1 LVSIA
6 AGGGGGGAVCVAGLV
21 VVEVFTLSNTL
32 LLLLALP
39 LKNKVDV
46 MANTAITEAKIQV
59 PFSSTSVVCFTP
71 MKLLL
76 KPPTLAFNPPP
87 FGFWIN
93 TMNPKAKQATTI
105 NIKKKV
111 IICYFLNVLYG
122 MQNKRIFQEK

>member
-1 LVSIA
+1 LVSTA
-6 AGGGGGGAVCVAGLV
+6 AGGGGGAVCVAGLV
-21 VVEVFTLSNTL
+21 VVEVFTLSKTL
-32 LLLLALP
+32 FPLLELP
-39 LKNKVDV
+39 LKNRVEVIAK
-46 MANTAITEAKIQV
+46 TAMTDAKIQV

-71 MKLLL
+71 MKLLV

-93 TMNPKAKQATTI
+93 TMNPKARQANTI

-111 IICYFLNVLYG
+111 IICYFLIVQYG

>member
-1 LVSIA
+1 VG
-6 AGGGGGGAVCVAGLV
+6 AGGGGGATCVAGLV
-21 VVEVFTLSNTL
+21 VVEVLTLSNTL
-32 LLLLALP
+32 LVLLAFP
-39 LKNKVDV
+39 LKNKVEV
-46 MANTAITEAKIQV
+46 MAKTAITDAKIQV

-71 MKLLL
+71 MKLFV

-93 TMNPKAKQATTI
+93 TMNPKATHATTI

-111 IICYFLNVLYG
+111 IICYFLNVQYG

>member
-1 LVSIA
+1 
-6 AGGGGGGAVCVAGLV
+6 
-21 VVEVFTLSNTL
+21 
-32 LLLLALP
+32 
-39 LKNKVDV
+39 
-46 MANTAITEAKIQV
+46 
-59 PFSSTSVVCFTP
+59 

-93 TMNPKAKQATTI
+93 TMNPKARQATTI

-111 IICYFLNVLYG
+111 IICYFLNVQYG

>member
-1 LVSIA
+1 VSITG
-6 AGGGGGGAVCVAGLV
+6 GGGGGGATCVAGLV
-21 VVEVFTLSNTL
+21 VVEVLTLSNTL
-32 LLLLALP
+32 FPLLVSP

-46 MANTAITEAKIQV
+46 MANMAITDAKIHV

-76 KPPTLAFNPPP
+76 NPPTLAFNPPP

-93 TMNPKAKQATTI
+93 TMNPKATQATTT